1 MAASDDVG
9 EERGATGDRGYCKDS
24 KRSACPEARV
34 FPVSSVITS
43 GAPWAHWPRMVSV
56 VVVFA
61 DEPGCSREMG
71 LGSLTLASTVVLC
84 YPKSPQAG
92 WSVVGG
98 FWMSIAGVLCSRSR
112 SMSKY
117 IAAAWLLSSSVVS
130 TSKCPSV
137 LVARSFELAWLARS
151 AAGERR

>member
-1 MAASDDVG
+1 MRKSDSSEWGLSSWNCGPRALSGVLAPSGGPAPHAVAASDDVG

-71 LGSLTLASTVVLC
+71 LGSLTLTGTVVPC
-84 YPKSPQAG
+84 APRSPNAC
-92 WSVVGG
+92 WAVVGG
-98 FWMSIAGVLCSRSR
+98 VWVSIAGVLVEGR
-112 SMSKY
+112 
-117 IAAAWLLSSSVVS
+117 
-130 TSKCPSV
+130 PQ
-137 LVARSFELAWLARS
+137 
-151 AAGERR
+151 GPP